1 MTPTL
6 NDLKALAYGAG
17 EILRAGFQEPKH
29 LHLKRE
35 IDIVT
40 ETDLKA
46 EKFLIGEINSRFP
59 DHHIIAE
66 ESGENSGAREHTW
79 YIDPIDG
86 TSNFAHG
93 LPIFSVSIG
102 YAQNGMMTLGVVY
115 DPIRDEMF
123 SAEKGKGAFL
133 NDTPIHVGKETE
145 LHRSMVA
152 TGFPYD
158 RFDSDVN
165 NLVYFTTF
173 ALKVRSIRRLG
184 SAALDV
190 CYVAAGRYSG
200 FWEFKIETW
209 DIAAGIL
216 IAAEAGATV
225 TKMNGNPD
233 LLPGRHSI
241 LVANPGLYAEMLKVI
256 QEVTA
261 RPENKAYQQYL
272 DE

>member
-1 MTPTL
+1 MTPSL

-17 EILRAGFQEPKH
+17 EILRAGFQQPKH
-29 LHLKRE
+29 LQLKRE
-35 IDIVT
+35 IDVVT
-40 ETDLKA
+40 ETDLNA
-46 EKFLIGEINSRFP
+46 EKYLIGEINTRFP

-66 ESGENSGAREHTW
+66 ESGENTGDLKHTW

-93 LPIFSVSIG
+93 LPIFSTSIA
-102 YAQNGMMTLGVVY
+102 YAQDGEVILGVVY
-115 DPIRDEMF
+115 DPIKDEMF

-133 NDTPIHVGKETE
+133 NDQPIHVAEQTE
-145 LHRSMVA
+145 LRRSMVA

-158 RFDSDVN
+158 RFDSKVN
-165 NLVYFTTF
+165 NLTFFSTF

-190 CYVAAGRYSG
+190 CYVAAGRYNG

-209 DIAAGIL
+209 DIAAGVLIL
-216 IAAEAGATV
+216 KEAGAKV
-225 TKMNGNPD
+225 TKMNGNPEM
-233 LLPGRHSI
+233 LHGRLSI
-241 LVANPGLYAEMLKVI
+241 LAANPGLYAEMLKVI
-256 QEVTA
+256 QEIIA
-261 RPENKAYQQYL
+261 NPENKAYQDYL